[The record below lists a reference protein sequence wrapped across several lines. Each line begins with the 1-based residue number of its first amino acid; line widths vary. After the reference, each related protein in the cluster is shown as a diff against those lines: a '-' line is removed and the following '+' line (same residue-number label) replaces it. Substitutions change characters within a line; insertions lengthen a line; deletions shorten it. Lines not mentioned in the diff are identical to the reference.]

1 MTSNRKQTSLLSF
14 FAKADG
20 AEDGSPSRFAPSPVV
35 RCLFIFSAAVE
46 ALERAIRFR
55 VFKLQMKQKE
65 NIAVEKVNRS
75 EPRKSSQNL
84 KRDKE
89 MDIGTPKRGINDDA
103 LCSPLKRHETPK
115 RRRIVLSSD
124 SESDNETAKEDKAKE
139 YGKECTSTP
148 INSPLISEAFT
159 PNAAKKFESRTSTP
173 RSLPRTSAARGRSIV
188 SEMAHSFIGSFRA
201 SEENMASDI
210 SSTSTGTLDASMYK
224 MNERGGTSKSEKVA
238 VIDECDEGHFPHLD
252 FDFLQPDKI
261 RDANGRLASDL
272 DYCPRT
278 LFVPEAFLKQQT
290 PGHRQWWLAK
300 SAYFDTMLLFKVGKF
315 YEMYHMD
322 AVIGVENLN
331 LTYMRGKIAHC
342 GFPEVAYGRF
352 ADQLVNRGYKVARV
366 EQTETP
372 AQLEERNKL
381 EKNREKVV
389 RREICRVTS
398 AGTRTYGVLDTCDG
412 ESALDA
418 VEPTARHLFAF
429 AEKVMPNGL
438 PTYGVCFIDTS
449 VGRFYVAQFTDDA
462 NRSSMR
468 TLFAHYQ
475 PSQILY
481 ERGRISPAS
490 QSLLNSSASAVIKEA
505 LIPKKEF
512 PDAEGTIK
520 MLTNK
525 LYFGEVV
532 QSWPDTLRNLL
543 ADADAL
549 NPKCASEFNECM
561 AALGA
566 VLWYLKRSLIDVDM
580 VTMRNFERYIPPSLS
595 GNRMSQRDSVV
606 SDETYWRGRRMVL
619 DGISLYNLNI
629 VPPLDG
635 VKRSALRDST
645 SSKYSLYNTIN
656 KCITPFGKRML
667 RQWVCAPSCDADVL
681 RSRQDA
687 IQWLMNSS
695 SKIFADKATELLRKM
710 PDLERLVQK
719 IHTLGL
725 KYRASEHPD
734 GRAVMFEPLRYNRRK
749 IGDLLSA
756 LSGFERV
763 DELAQFYREMF
774 VGDEECC
781 LPEFH
786 PELIAYQ
793 LLLFSPQLMDRCF
806 GASFPD
812 ISNDL
817 HHFKDAFDHDKAKQ
831 EGIIV
836 PEKGIDAEYDGV
848 MEDIRERMRDL
859 EAYLH
864 KIRKQLG
871 CEACRK
877 SFRHLFTEKATHEDG
892 HSRRLRRAGGTLAV
906 VVVRPAPPVAFLL
919 VDIQPLCG
927 RISFMWGSALD
938 NKRLAKIKLTVQ
950 LRFRVVRERKHR
962 NQVGIQLRKF
972 DLDIARDCIHL
983 FSLQRIQYMGSGRS
997 RYQLEI
1003 PEAIAQN
1010 LSADFELKSSRKGYR
1025 RMTTDESVRLFEEL
1039 LEAETRRDVIR
1050 RDVMRRVFADF
1061 DTRAAKWA
1069 AVTERVAVFDVLLS
1083 LARYANSSGLGMCRP
1098 EFVYD
1103 SEKPLLDIVAG
1114 YHPCLAAKI
1123 SAAKEGGANTNYIP
1137 NDTQLG
1143 GNHPLTM
1150 LLTGPNMGGK
1160 STLMRQVAVLVVL
1173 AQIGSLVPAAKM
1185 RLSPVDRIFTR
1196 IGANDR
1202 IAAGQST
1209 FFVELSEANI
1219 ILRDASVHSLVV
1231 MDELGRGTSTHDGT
1245 AIAYAVLRALAE
1257 KVRCRAFFSTHY
1269 HSLCNAVRDVPNIK
1283 AAHMACI
1290 VDNENY
1296 SDPTLEHVTFLYSLT
1311 SGVCPKSY
1319 GFFAA
1324 KVSGIKPEVIRAA
1337 FAASQRLSTGA
1348 CGKWS
1353 RLQTLVQEAKSGCD
1367 AARLSQML
1375 ASM

>member
-1 MTSNRKQTSLLSF
+1 SVELTIATDCMNSNRKQTSLLSF

-20 AEDGSPSRFAPSPVV
+20 AEDGSPSRFAPSPV
-35 RCLFIFSAAVE
+35 
-46 ALERAIRFR
+46 
-55 VFKLQMKQKE
+55 MKQKE
-65 NIAVEKVNRS
+65 NIVGEQVNKS
-75 EPRKSSQNL
+75 EPHNL

-89 MDIGTPKRGINDDA
+89 TDAGTPKRGINENA
-103 LCSPLKRHETPK
+103 LYSPLKRRGTPK

-124 SESDNETAKEDKAKE
+124 SESDSETAREDKAKE
-139 YGKECTSTP
+139 YDASEECTSTP
-148 INSPLISEAFT
+148 INSPLISKAFT
-159 PNAAKKFESRTSTP
+159 PNAGKQSENRTP

-201 SEENMASDI
+201 SEEDMDV

-224 MNERGGTSKSEKVA
+224 MNERSGASKNEKVVA
-238 VIDECDEGHFPHLD
+238 IDECDEGHFPHLD

-261 RDANGRLASDL
+261 RDANGRLASDP

-398 AGTRTYGVLDTCDG
+398 VGTRTYGVLDTCDG

-475 PSQILY
+475 PSQVLY

-490 QSLLNSSASAVIKEA
+490 QSLLNSIASAVIKEA

-532 QSWPDTLRNLL
+532 QSWPDTVRSLL
-543 ADADAL
+543 ADANAL
-549 NPKCASEFNECM
+549 NPKCASEYNECM

-580 VTMRNFERYIPPSLS
+580 VTMRNFVRYVPPSLS
-595 GNRMSQRDSVV
+595 GNRNRMGQDDSMV

-667 RQWVCAPSCDADVL
+667 RQWICAPSCDADVL

-687 IQWLMNSS
+687 IQWLMSS
-695 SKIFADKATELLRKM
+695 SSRNFADKATESLRKM

-749 IGDLLSA
+749 ICDLLSA

-763 DELAQFYREMF
+763 DELVQFYREMF
-774 VGDEECC
+774 VEDRKC
-781 LPEFH
+781 
-786 PELIAYQ
+786 
-793 LLLFSPQLMDRCF
+793 PQLMDRCF

-812 ISNDL
+812 ISKDL

-836 PEKGIDAEYDGV
+836 PERGIDAEYDGV
-848 MEDIRERMRDL
+848 MEDVRERMRDL

-871 CEACRK
+871 CE
-877 SFRHLFTEKATHEDG
+877 
-892 HSRRLRRAGGTLAV
+892 
-906 VVVRPAPPVAFLL
+906 
-919 VDIQPLCG
+919 
-927 RISFMWGSALD
+927 
-938 NKRLAKIKLTVQ
+938 
-950 LRFRVVRERKHR
+950 
-962 NQVGIQLRKF
+962 
-972 DLDIARDCIHL
+972 
-983 FSLQRIQYMGSGRS
+983 RIQYMGSGRS

-1010 LSADFELKSSRKGYR
+1010 LSVDFELKSSRKGYR
-1025 RMTTDESVRLFEEL
+1025 RMTTDESVHLFEEL

-1083 LARYANSSGLGMCRP
+1083 LARYANSSGLCMCRP
-1098 EFVYD
+1098 EFIYD

-1123 SAAKEGGANTNYIP
+1123 SAAKEGGANTMYIP

-1173 AQIGSLVPAAKM
+1173 AQIGSLVPASKM

-1196 IGANDR
+1196 IGGNDR

-1209 FFVELSEANI
+1209 FFVELSETNI
-1219 ILRDASVHSLVV
+1219 ILRDASEHSLVV

-1269 HSLCNAVRDVPNIK
+1269 HSLCNAVRDVANIK
-1283 AAHMACI
+1283 PAHMACL

-1296 SDPTLEHVTFLYSLT
+1296 SDPTLEHVTFLYTLA

-1353 RLQTLVQEAKSGCD
+1353 RVQTLVQEAKSGCD